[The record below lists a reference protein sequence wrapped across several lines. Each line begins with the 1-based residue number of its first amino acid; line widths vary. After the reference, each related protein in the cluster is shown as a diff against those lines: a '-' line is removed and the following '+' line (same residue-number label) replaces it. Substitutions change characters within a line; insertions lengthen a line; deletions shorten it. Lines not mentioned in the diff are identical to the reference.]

1 MNRLSQVVFAA
12 LLCYGTMGQYGA
24 AETLGSNP
32 RFEQATVTSFLP
44 PAPGNPRN
52 TEGSF
57 VTLKDGR
64 ILFAYSKFTGGGDDN
79 DSATIAGRY
88 SKDEGKTWSTDDV
101 TLIEKEGE
109 MNVMSV
115 SLLRLKDGRIAL
127 FYVRK
132 NSVSDCHPYLRY
144 SSDEGKSWS
153 EPIKCVREDGYYVLN
168 NDRVIQLRTGR
179 LVLPVSLHRSV
190 NGKFGSKGVVMTY
203 LSDDAGKTW
212 RRSASLLQDGRADR
226 AGFQEPGVVELKDG
240 QVLMFIRTMLG
251 SEYFSHS
258 KDGGNTWSQA
268 QPSPLQAPLSPASI
282 KRIPST
288 GDLLVVWNDHS
299 SVPAEFKSTEESGG
313 KRTPLTVAI
322 SKDDGKTW
330 INGRNLLD
338 DPDGWYCYTAIHF
351 IHDHVLLAF
360 ASAGRGM
367 PHLSQMDLA
376 RFPVRALYKAA
387 K

>member
-1 MNRLSQVVFAA
+1 VNRLNQVIFLA
-12 LLCYGTMGQYGA
+12 LLCYGLQGKYGIA
-24 AETLGSNP
+24 ATVGGNP
-32 RFEQATVTSFLP
+32 RLEPATVISFLP
-44 PAPGNPRN
+44 TGPGNPRN

-88 SKDEGKTWSTDDV
+88 SKDKGKTWSAEDT
-101 TLIEKEGE
+101 TLVEKEGQ

-132 NSVSDCHPYLRY
+132 NSVSDCHPYIRY
-144 SSDEGKSWS
+144 SSDEAKSWS
-153 EPIKCVREDGYYVLN
+153 EPIKCIREDGYYVLN
-168 NDRVIQLRTGR
+168 NDRVIQLRSGR
-179 LVLPVSLHRSV
+179 LVLPVALHRAI

-212 RRSASLLQDGRADR
+212 RRSETTLQDNQPDR

-240 QVLMFIRTMLG
+240 RILMFIRTTLG
-251 SEYFSHS
+251 NQYFSYS
-258 KDGGNTWSQA
+258 QDGGNTWSEA
-268 QPSPLQAPLSPASI
+268 HASPLRSPLSPASI

-288 GDLLVVWNDHS
+288 GDLLAAWNDHS
-299 SVPAEFKSTEESGG
+299 SVPAEFKATQESGG
-313 KRTPLTVAI
+313 KRTPFTVAI

-330 INGRNLLD
+330 IDARNLLD

-351 IHDHVLLAF
+351 VDNQVLLAF
-360 ASAGRGM
+360 ASSGRGM
-367 PHLSQMDLA
+367 PRLSKMDLA
-376 RFPVRALYKAA
+376 RFPVRALYRQLK
-387 K
+387 

>member
-1 MNRLSQVVFAA
+1 VNRLNQVVFAA
-12 LLCYGTMGQYGA
+12 LLCYGAMGQHGA
-24 AETLGSNP
+24 AATLGDNP
-32 RFEQATVTSFLP
+32 RFKQAKVTSFLP
-44 PAPGNPRN
+44 PGPGNPRN

-88 SKDEGKTWSTDDV
+88 SRDQGKTWSTGDV
-101 TLIEKEGE
+101 TLVEKEGE

-144 SSDEGKSWS
+144 SSDEGKSWT

-212 RRSASLLQDGRADR
+212 RRSESLLQDSHADR
-226 AGFQEPGVVELKDG
+226 AGFQEPGVVELKG
-240 QVLMFIRTMLG
+240 GRILMFIRTMLG
-251 SEYFSHS
+251 SEYFSYS
-258 KDGGNTWSQA
+258 KDEGNTWSEA
-268 QPSPLQAPLSPASI
+268 QPSPLKAPLAPASI
-282 KRIPST
+282 ERIPST
-288 GDLLVVWNDHS
+288 GDLLAVWNDHS

-322 SKDDGKTW
+322 SKDDGNTW
-330 INGRNLLD
+330 INARNLLD
-338 DPDGWYCYTAIHF
+338 DPGGWYCYTAIHF
-351 IHDHVLLAF
+351 VHNHVLLAF
-360 ASAGRGM
+360 ASAGPGM
-367 PHLSQMDLA
+367 PRLSKMDLA
-376 RFPVRALYKAA
+376 RFPVRALYKAE